1 MAFGIIGFDADDTLW
16 HNETIFR
23 LSHRRFV
30 EILADH
36 ADPDGLSDRLEATE
50 RRNLRL
56 YGYGIKGFTL
66 SMIETALTVSEGTL
80 PASVVAEILA
90 IGRDMLQHPV
100 EPLPGVVETLDR
112 LRGEGRRLVLVT
124 KGDLL
129 DQEQKIARSGL
140 AERFEAIEI
149 VSEKTAATYHR
160 IFTRMGAGEGE
171 AVMIGNSAASD
182 VLPALEAGYWSFH
195 IPYHVTWSHEV
206 ADVPPDAPRFRR
218 LERIDEVPACLAEID
233 GARRLALPRRGEGR

>member
-1 MAFGIIGFDADDTLW
+1 MTIGIIGFDADDTLW

-23 LSHRRFV
+23 LSHDRFV
-30 EILADH
+30 ELLGNH
-36 ADPDGLSDRLEATE
+36 ADSDGLTERLEATE

-66 SMIETALTVSEGTL
+66 SMIETALAVSDDAL
-80 PASVVAEILA
+80 PPSVIAELLA
-90 IGRDMLQHPV
+90 IGRDMLEHPV

-112 LRGEGRRLVLVT
+112 LVDDGHRLVLIT

-140 AERFEAIEI
+140 AERFKQIEI
-149 VSEKTAATYHR
+149 VSEKTAATYQR
-160 IFTRMGAGEGE
+160 IFSRAGAGEGE
-171 AVMIGNSAASD
+171 AVMIGNSAVSD
-182 VLPALEAGYWSFH
+182 ILPALTAGYWGLH

-206 ADVPPDAPRFRR
+206 ADVPADAPRHRR
-218 LERIDEVPACLAEID
+218 LETIAEVPDVIDEIF
-233 GARRLALPRRGEGR
+233 GRRR